1 MNKQH
6 AQLIDRLE
14 DSGAQVLEAVR
25 KISPEQMQEQQ
36 GQEWSLH
43 QVLAHLRD
51 TDKQVFLYR
60 LERILDSDTPP
71 DVPVFDQDV
80 WSREHYSAG
89 EPTENIL
96 SEFRRA
102 RRAFVKRLRD
112 TTDKDWVRY
121 AVHPQYGNIPVE
133 YIATHTY
140 AHTLEHLA
148 QFVGASERDLL
159 ARAAQPAAAAPKK
172 ANKASKVG
180 SARKK

>member
-6 AQLIDRLE
+6 TQLVDRLE
-14 DSGAQVLEAVR
+14 DSGEQVLEAVR
-25 KISPEQMQEQQ
+25 KLDAARMQERQ
-36 GQEWSLH
+36 GEEWSLH

-60 LERILDSDTPP
+60 LERILDSDAPP
-71 DVPVFDQDV
+71 DVPVFDQDQ
-80 WSREHYSAG
+80 WSREHYATS

-102 RRAFVKRLRD
+102 RRAFVKRLRA
-112 TTDKDWVRY
+112 TTDKDWARY
-121 AVHPQYGNIPVE
+121 AVHPQYGNISIE
-133 YIATHTY
+133 YLATHTY

-148 QFVGASERDLL
+148 QFVAGSERDLL

-172 ANKASKVG
+172 ASQVGKVRKAG
-180 SARKK
+180 KK